1 MATKVE
7 VGFDLTDSPIGPFL
21 TLDDPV
27 AGKLDDPD
35 WTLAGTIFVDITEFV
50 ESVSISRGK
59 SRLLDKFQAGS
70 LQVVLDNTGRQ
81 FDPTYEDSPFNGNI
95 IPRREV
101 RISVDDEFQFFGVI
115 DDWNLDYKPKG
126 KQTATILA
134 TDGFTKLNNQ
144 SLQGGLQTEQLAG
157 ARVNSILNDPGVDWP
172 GDRRNVDTG
181 ATTLGAD
188 TIDAEA
194 NALTYLQL
202 VEQSELGRLFIGK
215 DGFLNF
221 QDRTV
226 APTSSSLVT
235 LADDGSGIPFQI
247 VSVEYGSEL
256 LFNQVSV
263 TSAITGETATANDT
277 SSQTEY
283 GIISLNQDN
292 LLMSTTSQ
300 AQQLAD
306 FLANKYSEPE
316 FRFRLLDVRLDQL
329 STVNQETILGLE
341 MGDVVQ
347 IKFTPGEVGG
357 PIDRFAEIISIA
369 HDIQPTEHVVRFGF
383 QTLDFASLVLN
394 DAVFGKLD
402 EGNALAF

>member
-1 MATKVE
+1 MTTKVE

-21 TLDDPV
+21 TLGDPV

-50 ESVSISRGK
+50 QSVSIGRGK

-70 LQVVLDNTGRQ
+70 LEVVLDNTGRQ
-81 FDPTYEDSPFNGNI
+81 FDPTYTDSPFNGNI
-95 IPRREV
+95 VPRREV
-101 RISVDDEFQFFGVI
+101 RVSVNDEFQFFGVI
-115 DDWNLDYKPKG
+115 DDWNLDYRPQG
-126 KQTATILA
+126 KQTATIIA

-144 SLQGGLQTEQLAG
+144 SLAGGVQSVQSAG
-157 ARVNSILNDPGVDWP
+157 DRVNAILDDAGVDWP
-172 GDRRNVDTG
+172 NDRRRVDTG

-188 TIDAEA
+188 TITAGA
-194 NALTYLQL
+194 NALGYLQL
-202 VEQSELGRLFIGK
+202 VEQSELGRLFIAK
-215 DGFLNF
+215 DGFINF

-226 APTSSSLVT
+226 APTSDSLVT

-256 LFNQVSV
+256 LFNRVNV
-263 TSAITGETATANDT
+263 TSAITEETATANDT

-283 GIISLNQDN
+283 GIVTLNQDG
-292 LLMSTTSQ
+292 LLMNTTFQ

-306 FLANKYSEPE
+306 FLANKFSEPE
-316 FRFRLLDVRLDQL
+316 FRFRLVDVRLNEL
-329 STVNQETILGLE
+329 STVQEETILGLE

-347 IKFTPGEVGG
+347 IKFTPGEVGD
-357 PIDRFAEIISIA
+357 PIDRFAEVISIS
-369 HDIQPTEHVVRFGF
+369 HNILPSEHTVRFGF

-394 DAVFGKLD
+394 DAEFGKLD